1 VAFNLSKAFS
11 KALIVLLICV
21 AFVGQ
26 AMAST
31 IMSYHM
37 MSMRIMNG
45 QVQSQNMS
53 MRDHSN
59 HHMVSETSNH
69 ANNAEISTEDCCTKT
84 CNSCFT
90 GGCSNIAV
98 FMKDAVGS
106 EPIADLSSKILSCSS
121 LALSQQPTSLY
132 RPPILS

>member
-1 VAFNLSKAFS
+1 MAF
-11 KALIVLLICV
+11 I
-21 AFVGQ
+21 GQ
-26 AMAST
+26 TVAST
-31 IMSYHM
+31 IMPYHM
-37 MSMRIMNG
+37 MSMMEMNG
-45 QVQSQNMS
+45 QEQSQNMS
-53 MRDHSN
+53 MMAHHN
-59 HHMVSETSNH
+59 HNMAPEVFADSYSSEKSM
-69 ANNAEISTEDCCTKT
+69 EDCCSKT